1 MKTTDPLALFEENQK
16 LAGYFLWKHYPAFA
30 QDEDIQQE
38 ALLGLWKACITY
50 DPIKAEFSTW
60 AGYAVRSQ
68 VLMYLR
74 KDCRRLSTVSIEAT
88 IEGTE
93 GLRLEDIVE
102 EPVPS
107 ICIGFICLKDFLR
120 GLPEEQLQLVRMR
133 YQGYTQDQI
142 SAQVGMSQAHCS
154 RILKRLLNEYKKG
167 SV

>member
-1 MKTTDPLALFEENQK
+1 
-16 LAGYFLWKHYPAFA
+16 
-30 QDEDIQQE
+30 
-38 ALLGLWKACITY
+38 
-50 DPIKAEFSTW
+50 
-60 AGYAVRSQ
+60 
-68 VLMYLR
+68 MYLR
-74 KDCRRLSTVSIEAT
+74 KDCRQISAVSLEAT

-107 ICIGFICLKDFLR
+107 ICIGFIVLKDFLK

-142 SAQVGMSQAHCS
+142 SAQMGISQSHCS
-154 RILKRLLNEYKKG
+154 RTLKRLLKDYKKG